1 MKEAMSLSQCLPRP
15 HHLRSINKIML
26 LPKLHFSGSAPSK
39 TAGTISSF
47 FFFFSFL
54 TWPTVSRRPQGML
67 PVFLTSPLGHHIWGS
82 PPPLLP
88 TVVISIE
95 GSYRLLS
102 QSPRSDMK
110 GILANVMPLALALL
124 PILPQRVS
132 NYCSSAWHQ
141 YS

>member
-1 MKEAMSLSQCLPRP
+1 MSLSQCLPRP

-47 FFFFSFL
+47 FSFL
-54 TWPTVSRRPQGML
+54 TWPTVSRRPQGMF
-67 PVFLTSPLGHHIWGS
+67 PVFLNSPLGHHIWGS
-82 PPPLLP
+82 PPPLLL
-88 TVVISIE
+88 TVVMSIE
-95 GSYRLLS
+95 GSYQLLS
-102 QSPRSDMK
+102 QSLRSDMK
-110 GILANVMPLALALL
+110 GILATVMPLALAPS
-124 PILPQRVS
+124 PIMPHRVS